1 MTRRSLGFIFLGL
14 GLAPLAGGLLLF
26 FSGIF
31 TLDQSLNPVARITS
45 PGEVPVTIDEA
56 GVYTL
61 WSDKTVQTGASSLD
75 YWEMVPVSMRFS
87 LIRVSD
93 RKEFPAHLAKRSP
106 ATVSTPDRQSFAIG
120 TFEPDMGGPYLLKA
134 ADSLGVNQEF
144 SLTKG
149 RLTRNITQFGLH
161 LILTCLLGFFGVVLL
176 ALGLVFVLLKRETS
190 SSPLAPP
197 AA

>member
-61 WSDKTVQTGASSLD
+61 WSDKKVQTGASSLD
-75 YWEMVPVSMRFS
+75 YWEMVPVTMSFS

-93 RKEFPAHLAKRSP
+93 RKEFSAHLAKRSP

-149 RLTRNITQFGLH
+149 KSARTLTQFGLR

-176 ALGLVFVLLKRETS
+176 ALGLVFVLLKRDTS

>member
-120 TFEPDMGGPYLLKA
+120 TFEPDMGGPYLLKV

>member
-31 TLDQSLNPVARITS
+31 ALDLSLNPVARITS

-61 WSDKTVQTGASSLD
+61 WSDKKVQTGASSLD
-75 YWEMVPVSMRFS
+75 YWEMVPVTMSFS
-87 LIRVSD
+87 LMRVSD
-93 RKEFPAHLAKRSP
+93 RKEFSAHLAKRSP

-120 TFEPDMGGPYLLKA
+120 TFEPDMGGPYLLKVT
-134 ADSLGVNQEF
+134 DSLGTNQEF

-149 RLTRNITQFGLH
+149 KSTRTLIRFGLS
-161 LILTCLLGFFGVVLL
+161 LILTCVLGFFGVVFF
-176 ALGLVFVLLKRETS
+176 AFGLVFVLMKKKPPPPRL
-190 SSPLAPP
+190 SSPAS
-197 AA
+197 

>member
-31 TLDQSLNPVARITS
+31 ALDLSLNPVARITS

-61 WSDKTVQTGASSLD
+61 WSDKKVQTGASSLD
-75 YWEMVPVSMRFS
+75 YWEMVPVTMSFS

-93 RKEFPAHLAKRSP
+93 RKEFSAHLAKRSP

-120 TFEPDMGGPYLLKA
+120 TFEPDMGGPYLLKVT
-134 ADSLGVNQEF
+134 DSLGKNQEF

-149 RLTRNITQFGLH
+149 KSARTLTQFGLR

-176 ALGLVFVLLKRETS
+176 ALGLVFVLLKRDTS

>member
-31 TLDQSLNPVARITS
+31 ALDLSLNPVARITS

-120 TFEPDMGGPYLLKA
+120 TFEPDMGGPYLLKV

>member
-61 WSDKTVQTGASSLD
+61 WSDKKVQAGASSLE

-93 RKEFPAHLAKRSP
+93 RKEFSAHLAKRSP

-120 TFEPDMGGPYLLKA
+120 TFEPDMGGPYLLKVT
-134 ADSLGVNQEF
+134 DSLGKNQEF

-149 RLTRNITQFGLH
+149 KSTRTLIRFGLS

-176 ALGLVFVLLKRETS
+176 ALGLVFVLLKRDTS